1 MGQPSELKSKSWS
14 WYLVF
19 AEALAAE
26 ATIAPEKQ
34 LIAIKTAKKSAS
46 NLRENYLA
54 FTNFYLHSFTI
65 FTKNG
70 CVHAPSHPLTIGQ
83 SDIQDEGIAAGR
95 HTL

>member
-14 WYLVF
+14 WYFVL

-46 NLRENYLA
+46 NLRENFLA
-54 FTNFYLHSFTI
+54 FTNFYLHS
-65 FTKNG
+65 N
-70 CVHAPSHPLTIGQ
+70 L
-83 SDIQDEGIAAGR
+83 
-95 HTL
+95 